1 MSWLLIAL
9 GAVVSAVTKPKPY
22 TPSADY
28 IRITKALED
37 EQNRYYE
44 PQRINLREILPTD
57 YTTEEERQECIKAW
71 KDYYKKI
78 RPNAITL
85 SCSMYIDG
93 YNDVVNGFKI
103 KDTEDWI
110 NY

>member
-1 MSWLLIAL
+1 MSWTMLII
-9 GAVVSAVTKPKPY
+9 GAIASICTKPKPY
-22 TPSADY
+22 KPSADY

-37 EQNRYYE
+37 ERNRYYE
-44 PQRINLREILPTD
+44 PQKINLREILPTD

-78 RPNAITL
+78 RPNAINL
-85 SCSMYIDG
+85 SCSMCIDG
-93 YNDVVNGFKI
+93 YNAVVNRFKI

-110 NY
+110 DC